1 MQERGSL
8 LQKRA
13 GRPRARRVPGL
24 LMVAAVVGQ
33 GLALVPA
40 TAASSGPLVAAV
52 RASGAPQRGG
62 PSRSALAA
70 QADLYR
76 LGPGDGLSLSFLDP
90 SASMVS
96 GAVTILADGT
106 ATLALLGS
114 EQLTGLTIGQA
125 RV

>member
-13 GRPRARRVPGL
+13 GRPRALRVPGL
-24 LMVAAVVGQ
+24 LLAAAVIGQ

-40 TAASSGPLVAAV
+40 VEASSGPLVAAV
-52 RASGAPQRGG
+52 RASRPPQGAG

-96 GAVTILADGT
+96 GAFTILADGT
-106 ATLALLGS
+106 ATMALLGS
-114 EQLTGLTIGQA
+114 
-125 RV
+125 V